1 MSVVRYLNYLNLAWF
16 LVRNVLLPFP
26 PLFVQGKPYFTSFPE
41 PKDIVCPLHTYCRF
55 PVYATSPHTGYGCL
69 HACLL
74 FFIEF
79 PA

>member
-41 PKDIVCPLHTYCRF
+41 PKDIVCPLNTYCRF
-55 PVYATSPHTGYGCL
+55 PVYATSPHTGYYCL
-69 HACLL
+69 NV
-74 FFIEF
+74 
-79 PA
+79 